1 MAKKEKTVIEYQLIR
16 SRRKTIGIEIT
27 PEGQIIVRAPQKAP
41 VSAINEVLR
50 ERYDW
55 ILEHRQ
61 KAMIRK
67 KEKEDF
73 LSDAEPITIDEVRE
87 LADRMQKEFVPRVR
101 EYARKMGITYGGIT
115 IRNQRTRWGSC
126 SSIGN
131 LNFNCLLMLTPV
143 EIQDYVI
150 VHELCHR
157 IEMNHSKRF
166 WQLVESAMP
175 DYKARR
181 KWLKDEGKY
190 ILMRAFQ

>member
-1 MAKKEKTVIEYQLIR
+1 MQQDNLPKIEYRLVR
-16 SRRKTIGIEIT
+16 SQRKTIGIEIT
-27 PEGQIIVRAPQKAP
+27 PDGLVIVRAPKRA
-41 VSAINEVLR
+41 SKSTINEVLR
-50 ERYDW
+50 ERYQW
-55 ILEHRQ
+55 ILDHQ
-61 KAMIRK
+61 KKALERK

-73 LSDAEPITIDEVRE
+73 LSEAKPITIEEVRE
-87 LADRMQKEFVPRVR
+87 LADRMREEFVPRVR
-101 EYARKMGITYGGIT
+101 EYATRLGITYGGIT